1 MKNKDKE
8 GNKLKTLR
16 KTHVSFGTNE
26 MGHTVKD
33 GKWVIIFGYLA
44 V

>member
-8 GNKLKTLR
+8 GSKLETLR
-16 KTHVSFGTNE
+16 KTHVSLGTIE
-26 MGHTVKD
+26 TGHTVKD